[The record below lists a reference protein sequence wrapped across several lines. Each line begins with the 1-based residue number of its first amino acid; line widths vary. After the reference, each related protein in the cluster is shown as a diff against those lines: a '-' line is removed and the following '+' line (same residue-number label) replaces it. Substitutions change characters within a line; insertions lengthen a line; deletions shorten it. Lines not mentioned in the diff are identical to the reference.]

1 MTDCYRITF
10 LAIDWVLLAHEGRDA
25 PVAYCSCFMTTP
37 TVDDLLQST
46 NAGCGWHD
54 WPLEGGTIR
63 ISEGRLRKA
72 LEAAFDP
79 SMHDW
84 PAMVEIEDPDAE
96 MFTILLRTVHGWTEN
111 LGGGDNRWNSKEEA
125 DKAIAELSQFWPAA
139 NLIVVANSDLVNYSL
154 VS

>member
-1 MTDCYRITF
+1 
-10 LAIDWVLLAHEGRDA
+10 
-25 PVAYCSCFMTTP
+25 MTTP
-37 TVDDLLQST
+37 TVDNLLQST
-46 NAGCGWHD
+46 ATGCGWHD

-96 MFTILLRTVHGWTEN
+96 MFTILLRTAHGWTDN
-111 LGGGDNRWNSKEEA
+111 LGGGENRWNTEEEA
-125 DKAIAELSQFWPAA
+125 NDALEATEEVWPTAE
-139 NLIVVANSDLVNYSL
+139 LIVVANSDLDNYSL